1 MTKTQIMDIA
11 ERAGWTVAQ
20 ALVGLGITEAAGL
33 KEWWAAP
40 IAMALSTAKTYVQ
53 HKLDGRGQTDT
64 EGTSPQ
70 EAP

>member
-1 MTKTQIMDIA
+1 MTKNQIADIA

-20 ALVGLGITEAAGL
+20 ALVGLGITEAADI
-33 KEWWAAP
+33 KAWWAAP

-53 HKLDGRGQTDT
+53 HKLDSSGQTT
-64 EGTSPQ
+64 PEGTASQ